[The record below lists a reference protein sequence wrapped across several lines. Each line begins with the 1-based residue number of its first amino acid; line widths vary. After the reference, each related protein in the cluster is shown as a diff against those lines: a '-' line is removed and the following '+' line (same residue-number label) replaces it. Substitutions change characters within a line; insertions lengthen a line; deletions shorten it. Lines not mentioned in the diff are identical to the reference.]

1 LEHRRRKKTKKK
13 TITTID
19 DNYAGRL
26 PFFSRPLYHFSMHA
40 FLAAVRAGELV
51 VQMQVKKLS
60 FLHFLCTQ
68 HAAGC

>member
-1 LEHRRRKKTKKK
+1 MVRNFFHEKKK
-13 TITTID
+13 PITTIG
-19 DNYAGRL
+19 NYAGRL

-40 FLAAVRAGELV
+40 FLAALRAGELV

-68 HAAGC
+68 HAADC